1 MHITFQH
8 SNILTL
14 VNDDALRRFK
24 AGVFQVLAHPTRIH
38 IVEELASGE
47 QSVSTLLKS
56 IPVEQAN
63 LSQHLSLLR
72 SRGLVLTRRE
82 RNQVFYR
89 LRDEMLPQVLLA
101 MRKHFASHLE
111 ASLELLKTLENT
123 R

>member
-1 MHITFQH
+1 
-8 SNILTL
+8 

-38 IVEELASGE
+38 IVEQLAEGE
-47 QSVSTLLKS
+47 HSVSSLLKA

-72 SRGLVLTRRE
+72 SRGLVLTRKE
-82 RNQVFYR
+82 GNQVFYR
-89 LRDEMLPQVLLA
+89 LRDEMLAEVLQA

-111 ASLELLKTLENT
+111 ESLALLKTLEAST
-123 R
+123 

>member
-1 MHITFQH
+1 MRITFQH

-111 ASLELLKTLENT
+111 ESLELLKTLEST